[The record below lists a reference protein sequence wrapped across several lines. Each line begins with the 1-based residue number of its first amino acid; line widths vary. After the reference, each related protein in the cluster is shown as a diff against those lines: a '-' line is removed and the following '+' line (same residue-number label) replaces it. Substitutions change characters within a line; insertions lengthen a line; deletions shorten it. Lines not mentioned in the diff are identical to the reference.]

1 MHIRG
6 VQIVGA
12 NEVVINR
19 SRYIKQDEKTW
30 VHIGK
35 KTETVIPH
43 EVMIHRIHNAAN
55 NWNFDVWLS
64 EKTINFKNPFLFPE
78 NH

>member
-1 MHIRG
+1 MQIRG

-19 SRYIKQDEKTW
+19 SRYIKQNDDSW
-30 VHIGK
+30 VHYGK
-35 KTETVIPH
+35 KTEVVIPH
-43 EVMIHRIHNAAN
+43 EVMVNRIHNVAD

-64 EKTINFKNPFLFPE
+64 EKTINFKNPYLIS
-78 NH
+78 